1 MKIFHCDHCGHLLFF
16 ENVHCVKCSAPLA
29 FLPDLMVVASLDPTE
44 KEGVYSTPIPRAEGK
59 VYRLCANYTAHNI
72 CNLAI
77 SADDPHSLCI
87 SCRLT
92 RVIPNLSKPGHEQ
105 AWYKL
110 EVAKRRLVYT
120 LLGLELPLNNKLE
133 DPENGLTFE
142 FLADP
147 EDPAAPKVMTG
158 HDQGV
163 ITVNLA
169 EADDAEREKRR
180 QSLQEPF
187 RTLLGHFR
195 HEVGHYYWDRLVRD
209 DKERLTKFREMF
221 GDERQDY
228 GDALKQHY
236 QNGPPGNWP
245 SRFVTAYAASHPWE
259 DWAESWAHYLHMVD
273 TLETAS
279 ACGLSL
285 KPRRKN
291 DPTMTVVPNLV
302 ADEATP
308 FDKLMA
314 AWYPLTYV
322 LNNLNRGLGLPDGY
336 PFVLST
342 PAVEKLQFVHEMIV
356 AAD

>member
-1 MKIFHCDHCGHLLFF
+1 
-16 ENVHCVKCSAPLA
+16 
-29 FLPDLMVVASLDPTE
+29 
-44 KEGVYSTPIPRAEGK
+44 
-59 VYRLCANYTAHNI
+59 
-72 CNLAI
+72 
-77 SADDPHSLCI
+77 
-87 SCRLT
+87 
-92 RVIPNLSKPGHEQ
+92 
-105 AWYKL
+105 
-110 EVAKRRLVYT
+110 
-120 LLGLELPLNNKLE
+120 
-133 DPENGLTFE
+133 
-142 FLADP
+142 
-147 EDPAAPKVMTG
+147 
-158 HDQGV
+158 
-163 ITVNLA
+163 
-169 EADDAEREKRR
+169 
-180 QSLQEPF
+180 
-187 RTLLGHFR
+187 
-195 HEVGHYYWDRLVRD
+195 
-209 DKERLTKFREMF
+209 MF